1 MKKYEASQGLVDI
14 LLNFGFQE
22 DTHVNYPEHSKRLN
36 NGPYNPHGMKR
47 HFRFPGTKE
56 TIYFDYI
63 NMRLPTNIDLYSVT
77 EDELK
82 SILTYVSLSSAD
94 RRGLENDRYN
104 ALSIPE
110 IITRMKATPRLYSTA
125 LNKRIKDKFDAV
137 EL

>member
-1 MKKYEASQGLVDI
+1 MKKYEASQELIDI

-22 DTHVNYPEHSKRLN
+22 DTSVTYPQHAKRLN
-36 NGPYNPHGMKR
+36 DGPYNPGGMKR
-47 HFRFPGTKE
+47 HFKFPGTRE

-82 SILTYVSLSSAD
+82 SILTYVSLSSTD
-94 RRGLENDRYN
+94 RRALENDRYN

-110 IITRMKATPRLYSTA
+110 IITRMKDIPQLYSTA
-125 LNKRIKDKFDAV
+125 LNTRVRDRFNTIK
-137 EL
+137 L

>member
-1 MKKYEASQGLVDI
+1 MKKYEASQELVDL

-36 NGPYNPHGMKR
+36 SGPYDPHGMKR
-47 HFRFPGTKE
+47 HFKFPGTKE

-63 NMRLPTNIDLYSVT
+63 NMRFPTSVDLYSVT

-82 SILTYVSLSSAD
+82 SILTYVSLSSVD

-104 ALSIPE
+104 ALSILE
-110 IITRMKATPRLYSTA
+110 IIARMKATPRLYNTA
-125 LNKRIKDKFDAV
+125 LNKRVRNKFDTIG
-137 EL
+137 L

>member
-1 MKKYEASQGLVDI
+1 MKKYEASQELVDI

-22 DTHVNYPEHSKRLN
+22 DTHINYPEHSKRLN
-36 NGPYNPHGMKR
+36 NDYYNPHGMKR

-63 NMRLPTNIDLYSVT
+63 NMRLPTNIDLYGVT

-110 IITRMKATPRLYSTA
+110 IITRMKAIPRLYSTA

>member
-1 MKKYEASQGLVDI
+1 MKKYEASQELVDI

-22 DTHVNYPEHSKRLN
+22 DTHVSYPEHSKRLN
-36 NGPYNPHGMKR
+36 DGPYNPHGMKR
-47 HFRFPGTKE
+47 HFKLPGTRE

-94 RRGLENDRYN
+94 RRALENDRYN

-110 IITRMKATPRLYSTA
+110 IITRMKDIPQLYSTA
-125 LNKRIKDKFDAV
+125 LNKRVRDSFNTIK
-137 EL
+137 L